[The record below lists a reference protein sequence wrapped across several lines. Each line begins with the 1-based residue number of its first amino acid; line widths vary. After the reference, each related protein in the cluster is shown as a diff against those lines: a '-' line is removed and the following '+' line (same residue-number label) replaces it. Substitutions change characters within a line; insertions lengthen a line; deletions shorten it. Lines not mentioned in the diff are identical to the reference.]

1 MLHECV
7 LSHLNIRN
15 WFTRSHPSNGGD
27 RSEIARMNGLIK
39 TTKIEQYFE
48 NEPAPEKIVE

>member
-1 MLHECV
+1 MLHECE